1 MKMKPLAKDPTSK
14 LISVDLG
21 AFYVLHRG
29 REPGLVVMGGVACPE
44 GPGFESMH
52 H

>member
-1 MKMKPLAKDPTSK
+1 MSY
-14 LISVDLG
+14 IEGGS
-21 AFYVLHRG
+21 
-29 REPGLVVMGGVACPE
+29 PGLVVMGGVACPE